1 MPVEYA
7 NRELYA
13 WRVLLK
19 TREAVG
25 AMLIS
30 AGPWLGPELYRGRWR
45 VELVFRSAKE
55 LMPPCRLRSLEG
67 RLLLFAIALL
77 AAVLAEL
84 FGGLPALR
92 RRLGRMLYPGWAAL
106 CLGGLRLLGPLS
118 GSLGSWG
125 LFRLFVYRLFIL
137 LNVYFA
143 SCFYAS

>member
-67 RLLLFAIALL
+67 RLLLFAVALL

-92 RRLGRMLYPGWAAL
+92 RCLGRLLYPGWGRALLRRLTAAW
-106 CLGGLRLLGPLS
+106 P
-118 GSLGSWG
+118 
-125 LFRLFVYRLFIL
+125 
-137 LNVYFA
+137 A
-143 SCFYAS
+143 